1 MPARAAQLRRR
12 LTRLPDRRMSRAPPR
27 GSEEAPV
34 LNAFVDVG
42 ALSAL
47 LSVVI
52 IDVVLAGDNAV
63 VVGMAAAGLPA
74 EQRRRVILIGIA
86 AATVLRIG
94 LAFAAKF
101 LLAIIGLTLAGG
113 LLLLWVAWKF
123 YRELRPCHDADAHDE
138 PRPVVAKSFRQ
149 AALQVTIADLS
160 MSLDNV
166 LAVAGTARDHPWV
179 LALGLLLSVALMAVA
194 SNVIARLLARYHWIA
209 WIGLGIVMVVA
220 LRMIYEGSAEVLHLA
235 APRLH

>member
-12 LTRLPDRRMSRAPPR
+12 LTRLPDRRMSPAPPL

-34 LNAFVDVG
+34 LNDLVDVG

-74 EQRRRVILIGIA
+74 EQRRQVILIGIA

-123 YRELRPCHDADAHDE
+123 YRELRPRPDADAHDE

-149 AALQVTIADLS
+149 AALQVTVADLS

-179 LALGLLLSVALMAVA
+179 LALGLLLSVALMAAA
-194 SNVIARLLARYHWIA
+194 SNVIARLLARHHWIA

>member
-1 MPARAAQLRRR
+1 
-12 LTRLPDRRMSRAPPR
+12 
-27 GSEEAPV
+27 
-34 LNAFVDVG
+34 LNDLVDVG
-42 ALSAL
+42 ALGAL
-47 LSVVI
+47 FSVVI

-86 AATVLRIG
+86 AATALRIG

-101 LLAIIGLTLAGG
+101 LLALIGLTLAGG

-123 YRELRPCHDADAHDE
+123 YRELRPQHDATDAHDKQ
-138 PRPVVAKSFRQ
+138 RPVVARSFRQ
-149 AALQVTIADLS
+149 AVMQITVADLS

-179 LALGLLLSVALMAVA
+179 LALGLLLSVALMGIA
-194 SNVIARLLARYHWIA
+194 SNIVARLLARHHWIA

-220 LRMIYEGSAEVLHLA
+220 LRMIYEGSAEVLHLT

>member
-1 MPARAAQLRRR
+1 
-12 LTRLPDRRMSRAPPR
+12 MSD
-27 GSEEAPV
+27 
-34 LNAFVDVG
+34 FVDLG

-47 LSVVI
+47 VSVVI
-52 IDVVLAGDNAV
+52 IDVVLAGDNAI

-74 EQRRRVILIGIA
+74 EQRRKVILIGIA

-94 LAFAAKF
+94 LAFVAKF

-123 YRELRPCHDADAHDE
+123 YRELRPHHDADVDADE
-138 PRPVVAKSFRQ
+138 PRPRAAKTFRQ
-149 AALQVTIADLS
+149 AVVQITAADVS

-179 LALGLLLSVALMAVA
+179 LVLGLLLSVALMGIA
-194 SNVIARLLARYHWIA
+194 SSFIARLLARHHWIA
-209 WIGLGIVMVVA
+209 WVGLGIITVVA
-220 LRMIYEGSAEVLHLA
+220 LRMIYEGSAEVLHLTV
-235 APRLH
+235 APRPQ

>member
-1 MPARAAQLRRR
+1 MN
-12 LTRLPDRRMSRAPPR
+12 DI
-27 GSEEAPV
+27 
-34 LNAFVDVG
+34 VDVG

-47 LSVVI
+47 FSVVI

-63 VVGMAAAGLPA
+63 VVGMAAASLPA
-74 EQRRRVILIGIA
+74 GQRRRVIWIGIA
-86 AATVLRIG
+86 AATALRIG

-113 LLLLWVAWKF
+113 LLLLWVAWKL
-123 YRELRPCHDADAHDE
+123 YRELRPALDAEAHDG
-138 PRPVVAKSFRQ
+138 PHPVAVKSFRQ
-149 AALQVTIADLS
+149 AVLQITAADVS

-194 SNVIARLLARYHWIA
+194 SNVIARLLARHHWIA
-209 WIGLGIVMVVA
+209 WVGLGIVMVVA

-235 APRLH
+235 ALRLR

>member
-1 MPARAAQLRRR
+1 LTWFPAGRISLHRAAIALHPGT
-12 LTRLPDRRMSRAPPR
+12 TRLNDF
-27 GSEEAPV
+27 GD
-34 LNAFVDVG
+34 LG

-52 IDVVLAGDNAV
+52 IDVVLAGDNAI

-74 EQRRRVILIGIA
+74 EQRRKVTVIGIA

-94 LAFAAKF
+94 LATVATW

-113 LLLLWVAWKF
+113 VLLLWVAWKF
-123 YRELRPCHDADAHDE
+123 YRELRPRRDADATGGE
-138 PRPVVAKSFRQ
+138 PRARPIKTFRQ
-149 AALQVTIADLS
+149 AVVQITAADVS

-166 LAVAGTARDHPWV
+166 LAVAGAARDHFWV
-179 LALGLLLSVALMAVA
+179 LALGLVLSVALMGLA

-209 WIGLGIVMVVA
+209 WVGLGIITVVA
-220 LRMIYEGSAEVLHLA
+220 LRMIYEGSAEVLHLTA
-235 APRLH
+235 APHPH

>member
-1 MPARAAQLRRR
+1 LHD
-12 LTRLPDRRMSRAPPR
+12 L
-27 GSEEAPV
+27 
-34 LNAFVDVG
+34 VDVG

-74 EQRRRVILIGIA
+74 QQRRRVILIGIA
-86 AATVLRIG
+86 AATALRIG

-123 YRELRPCHDADAHDE
+123 YRELRPQHDATDAHDE
-138 PRPVVAKSFRQ
+138 RRPVGARSFRQ
-149 AALQVTIADLS
+149 AVVQVTVADVS

-179 LALGLLLSVALMAVA
+179 LALGLLLSVALMGIA
-194 SNVIARLLARYHWIA
+194 SNIVARLLARHHWIA

-220 LRMIYEGSAEVLHLA
+220 LRMIYEGSAEVLHLTA
-235 APRLH
+235 AFALTGPRG

>member
-1 MPARAAQLRRR
+1 
-12 LTRLPDRRMSRAPPR
+12 
-27 GSEEAPV
+27 
-34 LNAFVDVG
+34 LNDLVDFG

-52 IDVVLAGDNAV
+52 IDVVLAGDNAI

-74 EQRRRVILIGIA
+74 EQRRQVILIGIA

-123 YRELRPCHDADAHDE
+123 YRELRPRDHADADGSE
-138 PRPVVAKSFRQ
+138 SRQPQAKTFRQ
-149 AALQVTIADLS
+149 AVVQITAADVS

-179 LALGLLLSVALMAVA
+179 LVLGLLLSVALMALA
-194 SNVIARLLARYHWIA
+194 SNVIARLLVRHHWIA
-209 WIGLGIVMVVA
+209 WVGLGIITVVA
-220 LRMIYEGSAEVLHLA
+220 LRMIYEGSAEVLHLTTA
-235 APRLH
+235 LRLH

>member
-1 MPARAAQLRRR
+1 
-12 LTRLPDRRMSRAPPR
+12 
-27 GSEEAPV
+27 
-34 LNAFVDVG
+34 LNDLVDFG

-52 IDVVLAGDNAV
+52 IDVVLAGDNAI

-74 EQRRRVILIGIA
+74 EQRRQVILIGIA

-123 YRELRPCHDADAHDE
+123 YRELRPGDHAEADGGE
-138 PRPVVAKSFRQ
+138 SRQPRAKTFRQ
-149 AALQVTIADLS
+149 AVVQITAADVS

-179 LALGLLLSVALMAVA
+179 LVLGLLLSVALMGLA
-194 SNVIARLLARYHWIA
+194 SNFIARLLARFHWIA
-209 WIGLGIVMVVA
+209 WVGLGIITVVA
-220 LRMIYEGSAEVLHLA
+220 LRMIYEGSAEVLHLTTV
-235 APRLH
+235 PRLH

>member
-1 MPARAAQLRRR
+1 
-12 LTRLPDRRMSRAPPR
+12 
-27 GSEEAPV
+27 
-34 LNAFVDVG
+34 LNDLVDVG
-42 ALSAL
+42 ALGAL
-47 LSVVI
+47 FSVVI

-86 AATVLRIG
+86 AATALRIG

-101 LLAIIGLTLAGG
+101 LLALIGLTLAGG

-123 YRELRPCHDADAHDE
+123 YRELRPQHDATDAHDK
-138 PRPVVAKSFRQ
+138 PRPVVARSFRQ
-149 AALQVTIADLS
+149 AVMQITVADLS

-179 LALGLLLSVALMAVA
+179 LALGLLLSVALMGIA
-194 SNVIARLLARYHWIA
+194 SNIVARLLARHHWIA

-220 LRMIYEGSAEVLHLA
+220 LRMIYEGSAEVLHLT

>member
-1 MPARAAQLRRR
+1 
-12 LTRLPDRRMSRAPPR
+12 
-27 GSEEAPV
+27 
-34 LNAFVDVG
+34 LNHLVDVG
-42 ALSAL
+42 ALSAFF
-47 LSVVI
+47 SVVI

-86 AATVLRIG
+86 AATALRIG

-101 LLAIIGLTLAGG
+101 LFAIIGLTLAGG

-123 YRELRPCHDADAHDE
+123 YRELRPGHDADAHDKPRE
-138 PRPVVAKSFRQ
+138 PRPLVAKSFRQ
-149 AALQVTIADLS
+149 AVVQVAAADVS

-179 LALGLLLSVALMAVA
+179 LALGLLLSVTLMGVA
-194 SNVIARLLARYHWIA
+194 SNVIARLLARHHWIA

>member
-1 MPARAAQLRRR
+1 MNDL
-12 LTRLPDRRMSRAPPR
+12 
-27 GSEEAPV
+27 
-34 LNAFVDVG
+34 VDVG
-42 ALSAL
+42 ALSAF

-52 IDVVLAGDNAV
+52 IDVVLAGDNAI

-123 YRELRPCHDADAHDE
+123 YRELRPRHDVDAHDE
-138 PRPVVAKSFRQ
+138 PHPAVAKSFRQ
-149 AALQVTIADLS
+149 AVVQITAADVS

-179 LALGLLLSVALMAVA
+179 LVLGLLLSVALMALA
-194 SNVIARLLARYHWIA
+194 STVIARLLARHHWIA
-209 WIGLGIVMVVA
+209 WIGLGIITMVA
-220 LRMIYEGSAEVLHLA
+220 LRMIYDGSTEVMHLTAPPLH
-235 APRLH
+235 